1 MTKCAIQCPLV
12 GCAIA
17 GLQYLHPVACMCMA
31 STIKGSIADIVMQA
45 YQCYALPPLV
55 SLVLILMCYTGALHI
70 MASLSGED
78 LMIRNLLVHLGTQI
92 Q

>member
-1 MTKCAIQCPLV
+1 
-12 GCAIA
+12 
-17 GLQYLHPVACMCMA
+17 MA

-55 SLVLILMCYTGALHI
+55 SLVLILMCCTGALHI

-78 LMIRNLLVHLGTQI
+78 LSDTEFACTLGHLMQEI